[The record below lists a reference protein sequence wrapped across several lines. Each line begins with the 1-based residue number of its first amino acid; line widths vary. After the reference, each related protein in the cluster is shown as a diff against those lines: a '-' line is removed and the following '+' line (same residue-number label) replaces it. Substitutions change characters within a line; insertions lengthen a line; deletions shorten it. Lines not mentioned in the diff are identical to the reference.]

1 VTISEAKP
9 VVNVI
14 HNVPTRYI
22 KRK

>member
-22 KRK
+22 RRK